1 MPPPLFLR
9 PLLPSVVL
17 HLDHQELHHE
27 LHNIDHEHEHQTL
40 AIDLDYLNNDMDP
53 SEGKLVLKLD
63 RRV

>member
-1 MPPPLFLR
+1 M
-9 PLLPSVVL
+9 VL

-27 LHNIDHEHEHQTL
+27 LNNIDHEHEHQTL
-40 AIDLDYLNNDMDP
+40 AIDLDYLNLDMDP